1 MKINYITTDAEKI
14 FQDALSTIEN
24 ELGEKLDEGDE
35 KKIFLKSLMPIL
47 VGIANKINDVANQNL
62 LENSRGTN
70 LDSLALNFY
79 STNRLQ
85 PTYSFCKGIVK
96 LSKQQEEDILIKAGT
111 KITPDGIAIFKVKED
126 VTISRGELEKD
137 LVLIAT
143 STGSKYNGYRIG
155 EINYLIDPIPYV
167 EKIYNT
173 EISASG
179 ADIEDDK
186 TYRERARLEIE
197 SKSTTGSEGAYEY
210 FAYTADPSITG
221 VKVITPAPGIVKILV
236 VVDNGEIPSQE
247 ILDKVYTEC
256 SARDRRP
263 LTDKVEVGT
272 PNVKKYDIELT
283 YFLDKNFATKEGKWR
298 KEIEGEKL
306 DCKQGAINNFI
317 KWQQEEVGK
326 SINPDELRYK
336 IQDAASYEVDGR
348 KISGVRRIILTY
360 PEYAVIEENELA
372 KVENIKITYG
382 GME

>member
-47 VGIANKINDVANQNL
+47 VGISNKINDVANQNL

-247 ILDKVYTEC
+247 ILDKVYNEC

-283 YFLDKNFATKEGKWR
+283 YFLDKNFATKEGRWR

-336 IQDAASYEVDGR
+336 IQDAASYEVEGR
-348 KISGVRRIILTY
+348 KISGVRRILLTY